1 MKYLTFCAGLVIGL
15 AFLAVGELIDEIK
28 SFDHRMFNE

>member
-15 AFLAVGELIDEIK
+15 ATLAVSEIIHEIK
-28 SFDHRMFNE
+28 TFDHRMFNE